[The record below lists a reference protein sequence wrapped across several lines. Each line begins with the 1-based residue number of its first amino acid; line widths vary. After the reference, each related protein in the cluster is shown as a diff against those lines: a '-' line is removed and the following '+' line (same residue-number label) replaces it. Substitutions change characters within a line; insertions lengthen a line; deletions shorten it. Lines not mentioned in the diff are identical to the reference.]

1 MIVLVIAVAVGPLA
15 GAVAAACGA
24 RARGAGW
31 AGAAGALVALGC
43 SVALLVS
50 QLHRA
55 PLRGWGGYLYL
66 DSLSCFF
73 LFTVASVTLL
83 AAVGSVAYLS
93 AEEDAGHLSAFQVR
107 LYFVFFGL
115 FAALMLAALET
126 GNLGLL
132 FVLIEASTLAS
143 AALVGL
149 EARASSLE
157 AAWKYVIISSFGVTI
172 ALAGTLFLFYSASG
186 LHLAPDL
193 RLTWPYLFSHAH
205 ALAPQSLRLAFL
217 LAVVGYGTK
226 VGLAPMHTWLPDA
239 HAEAPSPASAML
251 SAALLNTGM
260 YAIIRFLAITRARL
274 GEGFPR
280 GVLLVFGFLS
290 IVIGVLFMIRRGNF
304 KRLFAYSSVEH
315 MGIIAVALGFGGV
328 LGLYGALLQTL
339 NHALAKAVL
348 FLTSG
353 DVALRYR
360 TREAAG
366 VRGLLAAAPVTG
378 GALLL
383 GSFAVLGSPPFG
395 VFLSELTIVR
405 AGFAATG
412 PGLPLLLLA
421 LLVIAFIGFARTTTG
436 MATGP
441 VTPGPAAASPAAASP
456 VVTSPVATSPV
467 VTSTA
472 ATHPGAGGAVSGDGQ
487 APRPVVTSTV
497 AAGVLVA
504 SPMAANPTE
513 AAEVQPS
520 RSPYRGRAVRLTA
533 VAPLVVGLAA
543 LLVLGLWIPAG
554 LDTVIRHSVA
564 VIL

>member
-1 MIVLVIAVAVGPLA
+1 MIAPLIALLIVTAAGPLA
-15 GAVAAACGA
+15 GTAAAACGA
-24 RARGAGW
+24 RGRGAGW
-31 AGAAGALVALGC
+31 AGAAGALVSLA
-43 SVALLVS
+43 SAVWLLAAE
-50 QLHRA
+50 LHRA
-55 PLRGWGGYLYL
+55 SVVAWGGYLYL

-73 LFTVASVTLL
+73 LLTVTMVTLL

-93 AEEDAGHLSAFQVR
+93 AEEDAGRLSPFQVR
-107 LYFVFFGL
+107 LYYIFFGL
-115 FAALMLAALET
+115 FASLMLAALET

-149 EARASSLE
+149 EARASTLE

-172 ALAGTLFLFYSASG
+172 ALAGTLFLYYSASG
-186 LHLAPDL
+186 LHLAAEY
-193 RLTWPYLFSHAH
+193 RLAWPYLFSHAH

-260 YAIIRFLAITRARL
+260 YAIIRFLAITHARL
-274 GEGFPR
+274 GDGFPR
-280 GVLLVFGFLS
+280 AVLLTFGFLS

-315 MGIIAVALGFGGV
+315 MGIIAVALGFGGL

-339 NHALAKAVL
+339 NHAIAKAVL

-353 DVALRYR
+353 DVALRYK

-366 VRGLLAAAPVTG
+366 VRGLLAAVPVTG

-383 GSFAVLGSPPFG
+383 GSFAVAGSPPFG
-395 VFLSELTIVR
+395 LFLSELTIVR
-405 AGFAATG
+405 AGFAGSSPAF
-412 PGLPLLLLA
+412 PLLLLA
-421 LLVIAFIGFARTTTG
+421 LLAVAFVAFARTTTG
-436 MATGP
+436 MVTGEP
-441 VTPGPAAASPAAASP
+441 PGDAPAH
-456 VVTSPVATSPV
+456 V
-467 VTSTA
+467 
-472 ATHPGAGGAVSGDGQ
+472 
-487 APRPVVTSTV
+487 
-497 AAGVLVA
+497 
-504 SPMAANPTE
+504 
-513 AAEVQPS
+513 
-520 RSPYRGRAVRLTA
+520 PYRGRAAGLA
-533 VAPLVVGLAA
+533 AAAPLGAGLLA

-554 LDTVIRHSVA
+554 LDTVIRHCVA
-564 VIL
+564 VIS